1 VRVMVKKVSSKKAP
15 IANRGGGRGGPPNP
29 VDVHVGE
36 QVTARRRLLGVTQE
50 QLAEATGIT
59 FQQIQKYEKGRN
71 RISASRLFQFAR
83 VLDAPVSFFFE
94 GFAAPDKKIGIQP
107 GFADNDQEPFTVED
121 AEESFEDVMKQKET
135 LTLVRTYYT
144 IDDPDVR
151 KDFLKLLK
159 QMAKNYAA

>member
-1 VRVMVKKVSSKKAP
+1 MVSKKASPAKKVS
-15 IANRGGGRGGPPNP
+15 GGRGGPPNP

-36 QVTARRRLLGVTQE
+36 RVTVRRRLLGMTQE

-94 GFAAPDKKIGIQP
+94 DFAASDKKIGIQP
-107 GFADNDQEPFTVED
+107 GFADNSQEPFTVEE
-121 AEESFEDVMKQKET
+121 AEDSFNNVMKQKET
-135 LTLVRTYYT
+135 TNLVRTYYT
-144 IDDPDVR
+144 ITDPEVR
-151 KDFLKLLK
+151 KDFMKLLK
-159 QMAKNYAA
+159 QMAKSYAS